1 MHRRS
6 LLLAALLAP
15 ALATR
20 ARAASG
26 APRVVATVSVLGDM
40 VNQIAGKDVALTTIV
55 GPDGDTEA
63 YEPSAA
69 DARALAE
76 ADLLVMNDLNPEFEP
91 WLPSL
96 MNQAQ
101 FQGTKLVATNGVHTL
116 RKAEEENTPAGVE
129 AGSGEIDQH
138 AWHDAANAA
147 IYVANIQ
154 KGLIE
159 LDPAHASDYRTR
171 GNAYHAQVAALDGW
185 AKKRLADVP
194 APRRKVITSHDG
206 FAYLARAY
214 KIDIIGARGWTN
226 DKEASAQQVADLIQ
240 LIKANQVHAIFIE
253 NMNDPRV
260 IQRISQ
266 ETGVKIGGE
275 LFSDALSK
283 PGEGGD
289 TYVKM
294 FQHNIET
301 LRAGMLSGLR
311 S

>member
-15 ALATR
+15 GLAPR

-96 MNQAQ
+96 ISQAQ
-101 FQGTKLVATNGVHTL
+101 FHGTKLVATNGVHTL

-129 AGSGEIDQH
+129 AGAGEIDQH

-147 IYVANIQ
+147 IYVANVQ
-154 KGLIE
+154 KGLIQ
-159 LDPAHASDYRTR
+159 LDPAHASDYRRR
-171 GNAYHAQVAALDGW
+171 GDAYHTQVAALDGW

-194 APRRKVITSHDG
+194 ASRRKVITSHDG

-214 KIDIIGARGWTN
+214 EIDIIGARGWTN

-301 LRAGMLSGLR
+301 LRQGMLSG
-311 S
+311 